1 MNLRV
6 RPPEEA
12 WENQAARGGKT
23 SNYRPGP
30 RTKSVYRAVPKAHSD
45 WASDFEW
52 AGSRLGGTKGVPMGN
67 ILSGDKRDNLN
78 AGIEVLYREA
88 AYLDEQR
95 WDQWLALFVPDC
107 EYWVPS
113 WKNEEEL
120 TSNPQA
126 ELSHIFY
133 ANRAGLEDRIV
144 RIRSRRSPAST
155 PMPRTAH
162 IISNCLPI
170 EEKQTHQDQI
180 RLRSS
185 WVCHV
190 YFPRMHESHAFF
202 GRAEYELIFQE
213 GNWLIARKKTI
224 LQNDYIPTMLDI
236 YCI

>member
-1 MNLRV
+1 MSISMNRDERDLF
-6 RPPEEA
+6 EA
-12 WENQAARGGKT
+12 ATET
-23 SNYRPGP
+23 L
-30 RTKSVYRAVPKAHSD
+30 T
-45 WASDFEW
+45 
-52 AGSRLGGTKGVPMGN
+52 
-67 ILSGDKRDNLN
+67 
-78 AGIEVLYREA
+78 REA

-95 WDQWLALFVPDC
+95 WDDWLGLFVPDC

-120 TSNPQA
+120 TGNPQA

-155 PMPRTAH
+155 PMPRTSH
-162 IISNCLPI
+162 LVSGFLPL
-170 EEKQTHQDQI
+170 EKPQAQRI

-190 YFPRMHESHAFF
+190 FFPRIHESHAFF
-202 GRAEYELIFQE
+202 GRAEYELVLSE
-213 GNWLIARKKTI
+213 DVWMIAKKKTI